1 MSKNLV
7 IVESPTKARTLQR
20 FLGKEYLVEASIGH
34 INNLQ
39 SGYKA
44 EYTGPVVGLDQ
55 DFQPIWEYERGA
67 KTRIDNLSKIAK
79 SCENIYLA
87 ADPDRE
93 GEGIAFHVANAL
105 IEKGQSDEKFKRVVF
120 HEITEKAVKEA
131 FDKAGKLNMDLVDAH
146 IGRRLVDRLVGFSL
160 SGLTSSLLRLKRLS
174 VGRVQSVAVSIIKDK
189 EDEIKAFLPEEYWL
203 SLIHI

>member
-44 EYTGPVVGLDQ
+44 KYTGPVVGLDE
-55 DFQPIWEYERGA
+55 DFEPIWEYEKGA
-67 KTRIDNLSKIAK
+67 KTRIDKLSKLAK
-79 SCENIYLA
+79 NCEKIYLA

-105 IEKGQSDEKFKRVVF
+105 IEKANLTKNL
-120 HEITEKAVKEA
+120 KEL
-131 FDKAGKLNMDLVDAH
+131 FFMKLLKK
-146 IGRRLVDRLVGFSL
+146 L
-160 SGLTSSLLRLKRLS
+160 SKMLLTKL
-174 VGRVQSVAVSIIKDK
+174 
-189 EDEIKAFLPEEYWL
+189 EN
-203 SLIHI
+203 